1 MSCCAT
7 CLHQSESSASTS
19 LPVAQVLEK
28 KKILS
33 TAANLGILS
42 AADKAGFNLAKVE
55 DISRVAAH
63 MRLSLC
69 TRCST
74 CA

>member
-1 MSCCAT
+1 M
-7 CLHQSESSASTS
+7 
-19 LPVAQVLEK
+19 AQVLEK

-42 AADKAGFNLAKVE
+42 AADKAGFNLAKVD
-55 DISRVAAH
+55 DISCVAAR

-69 TRCST
+69 TRCSI